1 MTYRKSNTTQSMGI
15 DWITFSLYLSLV
27 FIGWLMIFAA
37 EYKGPDTDIWSLAT
51 PVGKQTAFIG
61 IAFILMLILL
71 NIDWKFWRNFSFV
84 LYALSIVMLVLVLI
98 VGREINGAKS
108 WFNFGAFGLQP
119 SEFAKFATCLA
130 VSSFLAGPTPKL
142 KNPKHIVTVIAIFIA
157 PMALIMLQP
166 DPGSAL
172 VFLSFFILLY
182 REGLSPIPYVLGFA
196 AALIFI
202 LALLFNPITVV
213 IILSLVSLLLLVQ
226 NLRFPLY
233 WNFSILLLAAASI
246 ICISQDLEYQILV
259 VNLVLMLFF
268 VSFQWIKGKMQ
279 LALTVFFGV
288 ILFSGLAFGTDY
300 VFRNVLEPH
309 HQDRINVWLHPEK
322 CDPQGPLYNVLL
334 SKMAIGSGGFSGKGF
349 LEGTLTKLNY
359 VPEQSTDFIFCT
371 VGEEQGFVGS
381 LIIIGLFVFLIV
393 RIIAIAERQ
402 RLNMFRHFAYGV
414 AGILFI
420 HFAINIGMTM
430 GLLPII
436 GIPLPFISSG
446 GSSLLGFTLMMG
458 VLLRFDSQRYLN

>member
-1 MTYRKSNTTQSMGI
+1 MTYRKSNSTQNMGI
-15 DWITFSLYLSLV
+15 DWITFSVYLSLV

-37 EYKGPDTDIWSLAT
+37 EYKGPDTEIWSLAT
-51 PVGKQTAFIG
+51 PVGKQTAFMG
-61 IAFILMLILL
+61 AAFVLMLLIL

-84 LYALSIVMLVLVLI
+84 LYSASILMLILVLFL
-98 VGREINGAKS
+98 GREVNGAQS
-108 WFNFGAFGLQP
+108 WFNFGGFGFQP

-130 VSSFLAGPTPKL
+130 VSSYLAGTIPKL
-142 KNPKHIVTVIAIFIA
+142 KQTKHVLAVMAIFLT

-172 VFLSFFILLY
+172 VFLSFFIVLY
-182 REGLSPIPYVLGFA
+182 REGLSAIPYVVGIA

-202 LALLFNPITVV
+202 LALLFNPLTVLIV
-213 IILSLVSLLLLVQ
+213 LTLVAMLLLIQ
-226 NLRFPLY
+226 NLQYPLY
-233 WNFSILLLAAASI
+233 WNLSILFLAIASV
-246 ICISQDLEYQILV
+246 ICIRQGLEYQILI
-259 VNLVLMLFF
+259 VNLALMLFF

-279 LALTVFFGV
+279 LALTVFLGV
-288 ILFSGLAFGTDY
+288 ILFSGLAYGTDY
-300 VFRNVLEPH
+300 VFNNVLKPH

-359 VPEQSTDFIFCT
+359 VPAQSTDFIFCT

-381 LIIIGLFVFLIV
+381 LIIVGLFVFLMV
-393 RIIAIAERQ
+393 RIITIAERQ
-402 RLNMFRHFAYGV
+402 RLNMFRHYAYGV
-414 AGILFI
+414 AGILFL
-420 HFAINIGMTM
+420 HFTINMGMTM

-436 GIPLPFISSG
+436 GIPLPFISYG
-446 GSSLLGFTLMMG
+446 GSSLLVFTLMIG

>member
-1 MTYRKSNTTQSMGI
+1 MTYRKSNSTQNMGI
-15 DWITFSLYLSLV
+15 DWITFSVYLSLV

-37 EYKGPDTDIWSLAT
+37 EYKGPETEIWSLAT
-51 PVGKQTAFIG
+51 PVGKQTAFMG
-61 IAFILMLILL
+61 VAFVLMLLIL

-84 LYALSIVMLVLVLI
+84 LYSASILMLILVLFL
-98 VGREINGAKS
+98 GREINGARS

-130 VSSFLAGPTPKL
+130 VSSYLAGTIPKL
-142 KNPKHIVTVIAIFIA
+142 KYTKHVLAVMAIFLA
-157 PMALIMLQP
+157 PMVLIMLQP

-172 VFLSFFILLY
+172 VFFSFFIVLY
-182 REGLSPIPYVLGFA
+182 REGLSAIPYVVGIT

-202 LALLFNPITVV
+202 LALLFSPITVV
-213 IILSLVSLLLLVQ
+213 IILTLVSLLLLIQ
-226 NLRFPLY
+226 NFRFPLY
-233 WNFSILLLAAASI
+233 WNLSILFLAVASV
-246 ICISQDLEYQILV
+246 ICIRQGLEYHILAINV
-259 VNLVLMLFF
+259 ALMLFF
-268 VSFQWIKGKMQ
+268 ISFQWIKGKMQ

-288 ILFSGLAFGTDY
+288 ILFSGLAYGTDY
-300 VFRNVLEPH
+300 VFNNVLEPH

-334 SKMAIGSGGFSGKGF
+334 SKMAIGSGGLSGKGF

-381 LIIIGLFVFLIV
+381 LIIIGLFVFLMV
-393 RIIAIAERQ
+393 RIISIAERQ
-402 RLNMFRHFAYGV
+402 RLSMFRQYAYGV
-414 AGILFI
+414 AGILFL
-420 HFAINIGMTM
+420 HFTINIGMTM

-436 GIPLPFISSG
+436 GIPLPFISYG
-446 GSSLLGFTLMMG
+446 GSSLLGFTLMIG